1 MMKVSFTDDSFDEFN
16 YWAETDRKVYR
27 KIVKIIHDIARSPFD
42 GLGKPEPL
50 RYNYP
55 GCWSRRITDEHRLIY
70 QIIEDEIII
79 ISCRYH
85 Y

>member
-1 MMKVSFTDDSFDEFN
+1 MKVSFTDDSFDEFN